1 MEGTT
6 VNPNAPPASPYLRS
20 TEAREG
26 GFWARQGGYVTVNLG
41 AGWET
46 SNGRYRLEA
55 YVNNVFD
62 KTVVDKQLVSDQ
74 VVNVLF
80 LNQAR
85 TAGLRLRANF

>member
-1 MEGTT
+1 M
-6 VNPNAPPASPYLRS
+6 
-20 TEAREG
+20 
-26 GFWARQGGYVTVNLG
+26 TVNLG